1 MQSLT
6 FELID
11 QAVSGNKNSLE
22 TLLFSVQDV
31 VYNLSLRMLGNP
43 HDAEDATQEII
54 IRIITKL
61 STFRK
66 ESAFSTWVY
75 RIATNHLLNYKKG
88 FFAKMP
94 PLSFE
99 FYGEDIQ
106 NGFIENNST
115 LMQGVDESLL
125 SEELKMSCTNVMLQC
140 FEPQDRIIYIL
151 GTMFRVDS
159 KICGEIL
166 EITPEAYR
174 KRLSRLRNKMAE
186 FLGAYCELGSSKNC
200 SCTKRIGYAIS
211 SHRLNPTNFEYLNL
225 NKLDENS
232 VHDYTQAMENLDDLS
247 SVFAA
252 LPKYR
257 SPQLVKNYICEILE
271 SNLFQTIREEI

>member
-1 MQSLT
+1 MQNET

-11 QAVSGNKNSLE
+11 LAVNGDKKALE
-22 TLLFSVQDV
+22 VLLFGVQDMI
-31 VYNLSLRMLGNP
+31 YNLSLRMLGNP
-43 HDAEDATQEII
+43 HDAEDATQEIL

-61 STFRK
+61 STFKK
-66 ESAFSTWVY
+66 ESSFSTWVY

-88 FFAKMP
+88 FFAKLP

-99 FYGEDIQ
+99 FYGQDIN
-106 NGFIENNST
+106 NGFIENNPSPT
-115 LMQGVDESLL
+115 QGVEEALL

-140 FEPQDRIIYIL
+140 FEPEDRIIYIL

-174 KRLSRLRNKMAE
+174 KRLSRLRAKMGD
-186 FLGAYCELGSSKNC
+186 FLSTYCELGSSRSC

-211 SHRLNPTNFEYLNL
+211 SHRLNPANLEYLNL
-225 NKLDENS
+225 GKIDESKLQN
-232 VHDYTQAMENLDDLS
+232 YTQAMEHLDDLS
-247 SVFAA
+247 FVFGG
-252 LPKYR
+252 LPKYH
-257 SPQLVKNYICEILE
+257 SPQILKNYIYEILA
-271 SNLFQTIREEI
+271 SNYIQTVKTEI

>member
-1 MQSLT
+1 MENRT

-11 QAVSGNKNSLE
+11 LALNGDKESLE
-22 TLLFSVQDV
+22 SLIFSVQDM

-75 RIATNHLLNYKKG
+75 RIATNLLLNYKKG
-88 FFAKMP
+88 FFAKQP
-94 PLSFE
+94 QLSFE
-99 FYGEDIQ
+99 FYGDDIKK
-106 NGFIENNST
+106 GFIENNPT
-115 LMQGVDESLL
+115 LLGGVDEFLL

-151 GTMFRVDS
+151 GTMFKVDS
-159 KICGEIL
+159 KICGDIL
-166 EITPEAYR
+166 DISPEAYR
-174 KRLSRLRNKMAE
+174 KKLSRLRSKMAE
-186 FLGAYCELGSSKNC
+186 FLGTYCGLGSSENC
-200 SCTKRIGYAIS
+200 SCKKRIGYAIS
-211 SHRLNPTNFEYLNL
+211 SHRLNPANLEYSALG
-225 NKLDENS
+225 KLEES
-232 VHDYTQAMENLDDLS
+232 LLSDYTHAMEDLDDLS
-247 SVFAA
+247 FVFAK

-257 SPQLVKNYICEILE
+257 SPQIVKSFISEILA
-271 SNLFQTIREEI
+271 SKNMQTIQTEV